1 MQIFQINSNYND
13 SVKVKIPF
21 ISNRQISEHSQI
33 EEDILERL
41 AGLLVQALAHQEGEL
56 VRVLA
61 GGGDPH
67 RARPVV
73 VQVAQL
79 VRQLLEVV
87 WLQPGVVL
95 DHVVGGGVDRPLP
108 HRLRHE
114 EEVVAL
120 RQGDDVV
127 DHGAAGRVLGHGA
140 AHLEDL
146 GVDLLVDDDVGELDL
161 IVRQP
166 GLGHAGE
173 NGGQLV
179 IHHVLNLPV
188 PDTIPTIKAV

>member
-21 ISNRQISEHSQI
+21 ISNGQISEHSQI

-73 VQVAQL
+73 VQVGQL
-79 VRQLLEVV
+79 VRQLLDM
-87 WLQPGVVL
+87 L
-95 DHVVGGGVDRPLP
+95 
-108 HRLRHE
+108 RLK
-114 EEVVAL
+114 
-120 RQGDDVV
+120 
-127 DHGAAGRVLGHGA
+127 
-140 AHLEDL
+140 
-146 GVDLLVDDDVGELDL
+146 
-161 IVRQP
+161 P
-166 GLGHAGE
+166 
-173 NGGQLV
+173 
-179 IHHVLNLPV
+179 
-188 PDTIPTIKAV
+188 